1 MEIQKEGTLW
11 LQKLKSKRLKI
22 KLFKKHFS
30 ALNLVFEG
38 FFTTKKKYQGGT
50 LKSGGAALW
59 ASQKDWW

>member
-11 LQKLKSKRLKI
+11 LQKLKSKRLII

-50 LKSGGAALW
+50 LKSGGAALL